1 MENTKVNRLLAL
13 VQRPSKK
20 KEPSNFALWFAWFF
34 YNAVALLF
42 DVIAATTIYEMMNS
56 IIYAGLTF
64 AAGFIPL
71 LMHEFLYMRAYAGY
85 WQKVIAVL
93 GAILSVVTILTVGV
107 LAALVNLTDF
117 QANKLVM
124 EVAMIVMLVLVSGGH
139 GLLAAVYFYI
149 DDGIKAEQV
158 RAENMAY
165 HKRRLEDIA
174 RAQEILE
181 MADKG
186 MKEEDQLAA
195 QYGGMNVLEEIL
207 GQLRG
212 ESAPQSPTPPQIVVD
227 LQKGFVKKEAVSA
240 SPLSE
245 LDRSET

>member
-149 DDGIKAEQV
+149 DDGIKAEHV
-158 RAENMAY
+158 PHVDHIRSRLTSKSGRAHRPQYDHPREPL
-165 HKRRLEDIA
+165 RR
-174 RAQEILE
+174 
-181 MADKG
+181 K
-186 MKEEDQLAA
+186 
-195 QYGGMNVLEEIL
+195 
-207 GQLRG
+207 
-212 ESAPQSPTPPQIVVD
+212 
-227 LQKGFVKKEAVSA
+227 
-240 SPLSE
+240 
-245 LDRSET
+245 DRSTR